1 MERDADVVVV
11 GGGLA
16 GLAAATVAARA
27 GCKVVVLEARS
38 APGGRARTAARG
50 GYLLNEGAHALYRGG
65 EAMPIL
71 RQLGV
76 EPEGGVAPAKGT
88 MGIRQGRLGL
98 LPVGVSSLLR
108 TDLLGVR
115 GKLRLGRILAGLPRL
130 DRAGLGS
137 EAIGAW
143 AARELPEPD
152 ARAVLLAVVRLT
164 TYSDDP
170 LHLSADAALLQVQR
184 AAAAGVLY
192 LHGGWQ
198 TLVDGLRAS
207 AESAGVT
214 LLTSG
219 KVDRLVPAPG
229 GVRIAVDGRQH
240 DAGAVVVAAGGP
252 AGLLGLLDDP
262 GEEVRSWAAA
272 ARPSR
277 AACLDVGLRTPWGD
291 GPRFAIGLD
300 SSLYVSDVTRAGR
313 LAADG
318 TALASVMRYL
328 DPEEVTEPEADRREL
343 EQGLDLLRPGWR
355 EVADEVVFR
364 PRLVAATDVPKA
376 ETGGLR
382 GRPGPEVPGAER
394 VYVAGDWVGEHGLLA
409 DAALASAQVA
419 GERASLER
427 RGAMMAT

>member
-1 MERDADVVVV
+1 MVVV

-38 APGGRARTAARG
+38 GPGGRARTAARG

-76 EPEGGVAPAKGT
+76 EPDGGIPPTKGT
-88 MGIRQGRLGL
+88 MGIRDGRLGL
-98 LPVGVSSLLR
+98 LPVGASSLML
-108 TDLLGVR
+108 TDLLGAR
-115 GKLRLGRILAGLPRL
+115 GKLRLGKVLATLPRT
-130 DRAGLGS
+130 DPSGLGS
-137 EAIGAW
+137 ETISAW

-152 ARAVLLAVVRLT
+152 ARAVLMAVVRLT
-164 TYSDDP
+164 TYSNDP

-184 AAAAGVLY
+184 AAADGVLY

-198 TLVDGLRAS
+198 TLVEGLRAS

-214 LLTSG
+214 LRTNS
-219 KVDRLVPAPG
+219 KVERLAAVPH
-229 GVRIAVDGRQH
+229 GVRIAVDGGH
-240 DAGAVVVAAGGP
+240 LVAGAVVVAAGGP

-262 GEEVRSWAAA
+262 GEEVRTWAAA

-277 AACLDVGLRTPWGD
+277 AACLDVGLREPWGE
-291 GPRFAIGLD
+291 GPRFAIGID
-300 SSLYVSDVTRAGR
+300 TSLYVSDVTRAAR
-313 LAADG
+313 LTAEG
-318 TALASVMRYL
+318 SALASVMRYL
-328 DPEEVTEPEADRREL
+328 DPEEVTEPEADRQEL
-343 EQGLDLLRPGWR
+343 ERGLDLLRPGWR
-355 EVADEVVFR
+355 EIAEDVVFR

-382 GRPGPEVPGAER
+382 GRPGPDVPGAER
-394 VYVAGDWVGEHGLLA
+394 VYVAGDWVGAHGLLA

-419 GERASLER
+419 GERAAHER